1 MEGRDR
7 WAAVAA
13 TLPQAER
20 RARELPFW
28 SALAERWKWR
38 RVADAGCGAGFH
50 LGLLRDLG
58 VGAVGF
64 DLAVA
69 ALRAAPGHLVCAG
82 DVLAPPFRPDAFD
95 AVLCLG
101 NTISLL
107 PDRAAQRRALAVLAA
122 LLRPGG
128 VLVLQGE
135 DAARNVA
142 RGPVVRTRRVDADT
156 VHVRLF
162 ERRGRRVRML
172 ASVAPTG
179 GEAPVEETLL
189 LPTTAAT
196 IRRSAGPLGLSPVEV
211 PAPPP
216 GSGAAWWAALQK
228 KGKRGEGRGE
238 TPRPS
243 LGGDTPG

>member
-1 MEGRDR
+1 
-7 WAAVAA
+7 VAA

-28 SALAERWKWR
+28 SALAKRWGWH

-64 DLAVA
+64 DLALA
-69 ALRAAPGHLVCAG
+69 ALRAAPRHSVCAG
-82 DVLAPPFRPDAFD
+82 DVLAPPVRPDAFD

-142 RGPVVRTRRVDADT
+142 GGPVVRTRRIDAET
-156 VHVRLF
+156 VHVRVF

-189 LPTTAAT
+189 MPTSAAT
-196 IRRSAGPLGLSPVEV
+196 IRRTAGPLELSPVEI

-216 GSGAAWWAALQK
+216 GSGAAWWVALVK
-228 KGKRGEGRGE
+228 TGDGGRATAPTTHPTASNAHGERGG
-238 TPRPS
+238 
-243 LGGDTPG
+243 

>member
-1 MEGRDR
+1 
-7 WAAVAA
+7 VAA
-13 TLPQAER
+13 TLPQTER
-20 RARELPFW
+20 RTRELPFW
-28 SALAERWKWR
+28 SALAARWGWR

-50 LGLLRDLG
+50 VGLLRDLD
-58 VGAVGF
+58 VEAFGF

-69 ALRAAPGHLVCAG
+69 ALRAGPRRTVSAG
-82 DVLAPPFRPDAFD
+82 DVLAPPFRSAAFD

-107 PDRAAQRRALAVLAA
+107 PDRAAQRRALTVLAA

-142 RGPVVRTRRVDADT
+142 RGPVMRTRRVDAET
-156 VHVRLF
+156 VHVRVF

-172 ASVAPTG
+172 AAVAPAG

-196 IRRSAGPLGLSPVEV
+196 IRRGAGHLGLRPVDL

-216 GSGAAWWAALQK
+216 GGGAAWWAALVK
-228 KGKRGEGRGE
+228 TGVRGQGSGVRATHPPGE
-238 TPRPS
+238 TRKT
-243 LGGDTPG
+243 G

>member
-1 MEGRDR
+1 M
-7 WAAVAA
+7 AA

-28 SALAERWKWR
+28 SALAERWGWR

-50 LGLLRDLG
+50 LGLLRELG

-69 ALRAAPGHLVCAG
+69 ALRSARRHPVCTG
-82 DVLAPPFRPDAFD
+82 DVLAPPFRPAAFD

-101 NTISLL
+101 NTVSLL
-107 PDRAAQRRALAVLAA
+107 PDRAAQRRALAGLAA

-135 DAARNVA
+135 DAASNVA
-142 RGPVVRTRRVDADT
+142 RGPVVRTRRIDAET

-172 ASVAPTG
+172 AGVAPAG

-189 LPTTAAT
+189 LPTSAAT
-196 IRRSAGPLGLSPVEV
+196 IRRTAGRLGLGPVDL
-211 PAPPP
+211 PAPTP
-216 GSGAAWWAALQK
+216 GGGAAWWAALERPGDWEQGTGDSPVNPPE
-228 KGKRGEGRGE
+228 GKERVQR
-238 TPRPS
+238 T
-243 LGGDTPG
+243 GGG

>member
-1 MEGRDR
+1 
-7 WAAVAA
+7 VAA

-28 SALAERWKWR
+28 SALVERWAWR

-69 ALRAAPGHLVCAG
+69 ALRSAPRHSVCAG
-82 DVLAPPFRPDAFD
+82 DVLAPPLRSGAFD

-101 NTISLL
+101 NTVSLL
-107 PDRAAQRRALAVLAA
+107 PDRAAQRRALTVLAA

-142 RGPVVRTRRVDADT
+142 RGPVVRTRRIDAET

-162 ERRGRRVRML
+162 ERRGRHVRML
-172 ASVAPTG
+172 AGVAPAG
-179 GEAPVEETLL
+179 GEAAVEETLL
-189 LPTTAAT
+189 LPTTAES
-196 IRRSAGPLGLSPVEV
+196 IRRSAGQLGLSPMDI

-216 GSGAAWWAALQK
+216 GSGAAWWTALEK
-228 KGKRGEGRGE
+228 RGKRGEGRGE
-238 TPRPS
+238 SPLPS
-243 LGGDTPG
+243 LGGDG